1 MDLSPRLI
9 IRSKEIIRGP
19 LLGRGAFGF
28 VFRAQYARDLSS
40 AASGNGNR
48 RGDTRSATVAP
59 RDVAMKMLQPVQP
72 GPRARQSAIIA
83 YKVIY
88 KRHNNHH
95 IFCN

>member
-9 IRSKEIIRGP
+9 IRSKEITRGP

-28 VFRAQYARDLSS
+28 VFRAQYARDSLFGTCSDLIHRENHRLP
-40 AASGNGNR
+40 A
-48 RGDTRSATVAP
+48 VAP

-83 YKVIY
+83 YKVEII
-88 KRHNNHH
+88 N
-95 IFCN
+95 